1 MSIEFLPLASHPD
14 LCRFFVYGTLK
25 RGQCREKCWP
35 HPPLRV
41 DLAVIRATLYDL
53 GAYPGIVP
61 GDGLVRGEL
70 WELRPEHL
78 PETMRVLDE
87 VEGFAQRDD
96 DLFERRQVNCTLDDG
111 REIQAWT
118 YYYARV
124 AVLREVARIRSGVS
138 GWSNWPAT
146 TKDSAST

>member
-1 MSIEFLPLASHPD
+1 LDSQSLAIHTD

-41 DLAVIRATLYDL
+41 DPAVIRATLYDL

-61 GDGLVRGEL
+61 GDGLARGEV
-70 WELRPEHL
+70 WELRSEHL
-78 PETMRVLDE
+78 PATLRVLDS
-87 VEGFAQRDD
+87 VEGFAERDD
-96 DLFERRQVNCTLDDG
+96 DLFVRRVVECTLDDG
-111 REIQAWT
+111 RTIDAWA

-124 AVLREVARIRSGVS
+124 GALREADRLGEGVR

-146 TKDSAST
+146 A